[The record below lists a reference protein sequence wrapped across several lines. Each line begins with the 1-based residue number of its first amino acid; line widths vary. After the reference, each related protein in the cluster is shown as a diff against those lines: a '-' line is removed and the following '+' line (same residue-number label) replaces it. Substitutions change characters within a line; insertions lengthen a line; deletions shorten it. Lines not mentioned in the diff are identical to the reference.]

1 VLETLSTLEER
12 DVILELPVVF
22 PRHFGDV
29 LVLAEQFARLR
40 IVIDHLGKPPL
51 GRDDVSGWERDLRA
65 AAAYPNVRA
74 KVSGLNTAIERSDW
88 RVDDLLPACAVALD
102 SLGPERLMC
111 GSDWPVALLN
121 GDYERVWE
129 ATRRLVEELAPGEQ
143 AGLVGDNA
151 ARVYGIATPETTT
164 AYLEEGAWQ
173 SR

>member
-1 VLETLSTLEER
+1 M
-12 DVILELPVVF
+12 
-22 PRHFGDV
+22 
-29 LVLAEQFARLR
+29 
-40 IVIDHLGKPPL
+40 VIDHLGKPPL
-51 GRDDVSGWERDLRA
+51 GRDDASGWERDLRA

-121 GDYERVWE
+121 GDYDRVWE

-151 ARVYGIATPETTT
+151 VRVYRIATPETTT